1 MADSSVQARFV
12 FPDSALE
19 VCSTRFKGNKIAG
32 LRYGR
37 DDGRSTTSTC
47 SQSREILRF
56 QALWRSPRTGAESEI
71 SSEFAKPAC
80 C

>member
-37 DDGRSTTSTC
+37 V
-47 SQSREILRF
+47 
-56 QALWRSPRTGAESEI
+56 PRGFTKTEAPVGGNPSDQ
-71 SSEFAKPAC
+71 F
-80 C
+80 

>member
-1 MADSSVQARFV
+1 MNE
-12 FPDSALE
+12 P
-19 VCSTRFKGNKIAG
+19 AG
-32 LRYGR
+32 FQT

-56 QALWRSPRTGAESEI
+56 QALWRSPRTEAESEI